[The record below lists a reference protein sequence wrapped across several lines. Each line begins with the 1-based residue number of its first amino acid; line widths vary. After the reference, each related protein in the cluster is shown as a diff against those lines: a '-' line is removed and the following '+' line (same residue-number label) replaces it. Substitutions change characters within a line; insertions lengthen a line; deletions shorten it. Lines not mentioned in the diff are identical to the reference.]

1 LGSYGVFL
9 RSQRTETLR
18 PRPLPPEE
26 VGAIPVLPLEGREL
40 FARENRSLLEHVL
53 GQYVKGRRWFR
64 SKARAIRSLGIQD
77 IIPMRFLGSAGYILL
92 VQVVYTEGEPET
104 YVLPLVVAAAEKTA
118 IVMNEYPHAVAAR
131 LKSERKD
138 NGREELLF
146 DGMVDANFCK
156 FLLEAIG
163 RRRTFKAIGGEI
175 TASNTRVFRSV
186 RGPAGVILEP
196 EPMKVEQSNTS
207 VVFGHRLILKLFRRL
222 EEGMNPDLEIGRF
235 LTERTS
241 FSHIAPVAGAME
253 YRRRKGQP
261 ISLAILQGFVVNQGD
276 AWQYTLDSLAHY
288 LRQAFAHPTVQ
299 APTVSRKHLL
309 SSLKELP
316 GLAKEMIG
324 PYMASAQLLGKRTA
338 ELHVALA
345 SGTDH
350 PDFAPVAFTR
360 AYQMFLYQSMKNF
373 TIGTLQ
379 LLQKRLNRLP
389 DAIRED
395 GRAVLDMKKA
405 IMERFDLVRS
415 KKISAIRVRCHGD
428 YHLGQVLYT
437 GNDFVIIDFEGE
449 PARSLTERRSR
460 RSPIQDVAGMIR
472 SFHYAAHSALLR
484 QASLVPRPEDNLP
497 GLWQW
502 GQFWYAWVSVAFLG
516 SYLDSIQGA
525 HLLPEEMGT
534 LKILLDAYLL
544 EKAVYEIGYELNNR
558 PEWIKVPIQG
568 ILQLIESVE

>member
-1 LGSYGVFL
+1 
-9 RSQRTETLR
+9 
-18 PRPLPPEE
+18 
-26 VGAIPVLPLEGREL
+26 
-40 FARENRSLLEHVL
+40 
-53 GQYVKGRRWFR
+53 
-64 SKARAIRSLGIQD
+64 
-77 IIPMRFLGSAGYILL
+77 
-92 VQVVYTEGEPET
+92 
-104 YVLPLVVAAAEKTA
+104 
-118 IVMNEYPHAVAAR
+118 
-131 LKSERKD
+131 
-138 NGREELLF
+138 
-146 DGMVDANFCK
+146 MVDANFCT

-163 RRRTFKAIGGEI
+163 RRKTFKAKGGEI
-175 TASNTRVFRSV
+175 TASPTRVFRRV
-186 RGPAGVILEP
+186 RGPAGVSLEP
-196 EPMKVEQSNTS
+196 KPMKAEQSNTS

-222 EEGMNPDLEIGRF
+222 EGGINPDLEIGRF

-241 FSHIAPVAGAME
+241 FSQIAPVAGAME
-253 YRRRKGQP
+253 YRRTKGQP

-288 LRQAFAHPTVQ
+288 LRQAMAHPVVQ
-299 APTVSRKHLL
+299 APPVSRKHLL
-309 SSLKELP
+309 FSIEELP
-316 GLAKEMIG
+316 GLAEEMIG

-350 PDFAPVAFTR
+350 PDFAPVPFTR
-360 AYQMFLYQSMKNF
+360 AYQRSLCQSMRNF
-373 TIGTLQ
+373 TIRTLQ
-379 LLQKRLNRLP
+379 LLQKRLNCLP
-389 DAIRED
+389 DEIRED
-395 GRAVLDMKKA
+395 GRAVLSMKKA

-437 GNDFVIIDFEGE
+437 DNDFVITDFEGE
-449 PARSLTERRSR
+449 PARSLIERRSK

-484 QASLVPRPEDNLP
+484 QVSLVPRPEDHLP

-502 GQFWYAWVSVAFLG
+502 AQFWYTWVSVVFLRF
-516 SYLDSIQGA
+516 YLDGVQGA
-525 HLLPEEMGT
+525 HLLPEEMGS